1 MSKKLI
7 RSAFFWLVI
16 GLILTVFMIYSDSLT
31 GIAILAIWIAAPFCS
46 FFQNFLIRKKISVT
60 ASYPAAVEKNK
71 PFFGNLTV
79 KNDSFLSVSKMLCR
93 LKLTNSMTGET
104 SERCVMLSAAAKEEH
119 CTKLQLSSAHCGYL
133 IPEITD
139 VYLLDFIGF
148 LPVSCKEHSK
158 EKISV
163 LPDTFTPEISLH
175 PSFAMQEDADHWS
188 PYKKGNDPSEVFALR
203 DYVPGDSLK
212 QIHWKLSSKRQKL
225 IVREPSL
232 PIENSLLIFWDK
244 NTRAVSG
251 KEMDA
256 MAESMSSVCQN
267 ILEQGISFTVGWT
280 EGTLCVFEQIDTDE
294 QLLSVIPRMLKH
306 GALLRSEHKTLIS
319 TDRELFSSFGKVIY
333 LAAAC
338 PENTELFG
346 SSEISLLLCGKEQDE
361 TVWPT
366 IFFDADTY
374 QEDLAIME
382 L

>member
-1 MSKKLI
+1 MSKQLI
-7 RSAFFWLVI
+7 RSACFWSMI
-16 GLILTVFMIYSDSLT
+16 GLILTAFMLFSDNMT
-31 GIAILAIWIAAPFCS
+31 GMLILLIWIIAPFCS
-46 FFQNFLIRKKISVT
+46 FFQNLFIRKKISVT
-60 ASYPAAVEKNK
+60 ASYPATVEKK
-71 PFFGNLTV
+71 KSFVGNLTV
-79 KNDSFLSVSKMLCR
+79 KNDSIFSVSKMLCR

-104 SERCVMLSAAAKEEH
+104 SEKCVLLSAAAKEEH
-119 CTKLQLSSAHCGYL
+119 CTKLQLSSTHCGYL
-133 IPEITD
+133 ISEIAD

-148 LPVSCKEHSK
+148 LPISCKEHSK

-163 LPDTFTPEISLH
+163 LPDTFIPEISLH

-188 PYKKGNDPSEVFALR
+188 SYKKGNDPTEVFALR
-203 DYVPGDSLK
+203 DYVSGDGLK

-232 PIENSLLIFWDK
+232 PIENSLLVFWDK
-244 NTRAVSG
+244 NTKTVSG

-256 MAESMSSVCQN
+256 MAECMSSICQS
-267 ILEQGISFTVGWT
+267 ISEQGISFTVGWT
-280 EGTLCVFEQIDTDE
+280 EDSMCVFEEIDTGE

-306 GALLRSEHKTLIS
+306 GARIYSESATLRFK
-319 TDRELFSSFGKVIY
+319 DRELLTVFGKVIY
-333 LAAAC
+333 LAASC
-338 PENTELFG
+338 PEDSKLFG
-346 SSEISLLLCGKEQDE
+346 NSEPSLLLCGKQQNE